1 MRQLKIV
8 DVSLCCR
15 EKGFGLQNI
24 LSKYLRC
31 ITPALSCPDCS
42 RIRNI
47 LHSDFDRGCLFSI
60 DFQLTHLPCTCALFR
75 WCRSVNRQAVGL
87 QELAEV
93 DGILI
98 NGIPLS

>member
-31 ITPALSCPDCS
+31 ITPALSCP
-42 RIRNI
+42 
-47 LHSDFDRGCLFSI
+47 FDRGCRFSI
-60 DFQLTHLPCTCALFR
+60 DFQLTHLPALAHCF
-75 WCRSVNRQAVGL
+75 VGAG
-87 QELAEV
+87 Q
-93 DGILI
+93 
-98 NGIPLS
+98 